1 MELSENLIF
10 NMPFDESA
18 GSVKAYDYSKLRHDA
33 TIIGAATFGRGRQ
46 GNCIEFSG
54 EGSAEVDADVINL
67 ASDFTLTAWLKRPA
81 QEEGYKGAKIGVFCN
96 CAGVDNSRSLWVD
109 INAETWGYWAIVKTG
124 TTVRVYLDTKLRGT
138 LELPGVLAGFSILQD
153 IYGTE
158 YGVISIDEVQIYN
171 KALNAD
177 EIGYLLSRT
186 AISLQYYINGVNF
199 RNWDVRVSDSKGLLD
214 RPALKK
220 LYSVEW
226 PDEHGEVVDLSGKR
240 FEAREITLSC
250 FIKANSKIDFVTK
263 LNAFLEQFS
272 ADGTQR
278 LMVEIHPTK
287 PLVYEVYLPNSVA
300 ITKRWNDAL
309 MVGSFTIKLR
319 EPQPVKRVVRHQMTG
334 EENATLEITLT
345 SRKLLAIHWG
355 DGTADYDINGTART
369 ISHTYKEPGIYYA
382 LIDGVIEQV
391 TDFETNGIVVWSKL

>member
-33 TIIGAATFGRGRQ
+33 TISGSASFSRGRQ

-54 EGSAEVDADVINL
+54 DGKAEVAADVINP

-81 QEEGYKGAKIGVFCN
+81 QVEGYKAARIGLFCN
-96 CAGVDNSRSLWVD
+96 CEGIDNSRSIWIEISAD
-109 INAETWGYWAIVKTG
+109 TWGYWAVVKQG
-124 TTVRVYLDTKLRGT
+124 SKVSVYLDNRLRGT
-138 LELPGVLAGFSILQD
+138 LELSSRLLGWSLLQD
-153 IYGTE
+153 IYGSE
-158 YGVISIDEVQIYN
+158 YGVISIDDVQIYN
-171 KALNAD
+171 KALDTD
-177 EIGYLLSRT
+177 EIAALMTRT
-186 AISLQYYINGVNF
+186 AQSLEYYINGVNF
-199 RNWDVRVSDSKGLLD
+199 KDWDVRVSDSKGLLD

-226 PDEHGEVVDLSGKR
+226 PSEHGEVVDLSGKR

-250 FIKANSKIDFVTK
+250 FMKATGKLDFVMK

-300 ITKRWNDAL
+300 ISKRWNEGL
-309 MVGSFTIKLR
+309 MVGSFTIKLK
-319 EPQPVKRVVRHQMTG
+319 EPQPVKRVVRHWMTG
-334 EENATLEITLT
+334 AANATLEMTLT

-369 ISHTYKEPGIYYA
+369 ITHKYEKPGIYYA
-382 LIDGVIEQV
+382 IIEGVIEQV
-391 TDFETNGIVVWSKL
+391 TDFDTNGIVVWNKL

>member
-1 MELSENLIF
+1 M
-10 NMPFDESA
+10 
-18 GSVKAYDYSKLRHDA
+18 
-33 TIIGAATFGRGRQ
+33 
-46 GNCIEFSG
+46 
-54 EGSAEVDADVINL
+54 
-67 ASDFTLTAWLKRPA
+67 
-81 QEEGYKGAKIGVFCN
+81 
-96 CAGVDNSRSLWVD
+96 
-109 INAETWGYWAIVKTG
+109 
-124 TTVRVYLDTKLRGT
+124 
-138 LELPGVLAGFSILQD
+138 
-153 IYGTE
+153 
-158 YGVISIDEVQIYN
+158 
-171 KALNAD
+171 
-177 EIGYLLSRT
+177 
-186 AISLQYYINGVNF
+186 
-199 RNWDVRVSDSKGLLD
+199 SDSKGLLD

-250 FIKANSKIDFVTK
+250 FIKAGSKIDFVTK

-369 ISHTYKEPGIYYA
+369 ISHTYKAPGIYYA